1 MARLAIGVKTI
12 PRKDLELSQ
21 IIESLVIE
29 FRKSPGCLS
38 YSFKR
43 DKSSEFH
50 LDSEWENMVQLE
62 EHFRSKLFSVMLGAF
77 HTLCEKPEVKITDGR
92 SSYGM
97 EVIKVARGV
106 KTMI

>member
-1 MARLAIGVKTI
+1 MTKLAIGVKTI

-38 YSFKR
+38 YCFKR
-43 DKSSEFH
+43 EKKGEF
-50 LDSEWENMVQLE
+50 LLQSEWNTMEELE
-62 EHFRSKLFSVMLGAF
+62 KHFRCQLFSVLLGAF
-77 HTLCEKPEVKITDGR
+77 HTLCEQSEVKITDGK

-97 EVIKVARGV
+97 EVIKAARGE